1 MGVNLFP
8 RGRTIGGMAHLAA
21 ALLLVLMQADRC
33 DSPQTQA
40 EMNTCAA
47 QEFHRADVRLN
58 AAYKKLMKEL
68 ESEPQRQR
76 KLQAAQR
83 AWLAYRDAH
92 CAFEASDSEGGTMY
106 PLEVSMCKSGVTSD
120 RIEQLTA
127 AR

>member
-1 MGVNLFP
+1 
-8 RGRTIGGMAHLAA
+8 
-21 ALLLVLMQADRC
+21 MQADRC

-68 ESEPQRQR
+68 DSEPQRQR

-120 RIEQLTA
+120 RVEQLTA
-127 AR
+127 AQ